1 MVNAVVM
8 ASGMGTR
15 MRPLTETTPKPLIKV
30 GGKPMVETVIE
41 GLQERGVDHIA
52 VVVGYLGQEF
62 NYLKEKYGNVA
73 IVENADY
80 GTVNNISSV
89 YAARE
94 FLSGGSCFICEADIY
109 VLDGRIFQESLMAP
123 AIMGRWLKG
132 TPMTGCLSRMG
143 AAGLSG

>member
-1 MVNAVVM
+1 MTNAILM

-41 GLQERGVDHIA
+41 GLQKRGVDHIA

-62 NYLKEKYGNVA
+62 NFLKDKYSSVV

-80 GTVNNISSV
+80 NTVNNISSV
-89 YAARE
+89 YAAKA
-94 FLSGGSCFICEADIY
+94 FLLEGSCF
-109 VLDGRIFQESLMAP
+109 S
-123 AIMGRWLKG
+123 
-132 TPMTGCLSRMG
+132 S
-143 AAGLSG
+143 